1 MQEAPFWQGEEEHS
15 SISWKKENNIF
26 QSYFTEIYIHFQVNI
41 YIRLMK
47 QNKTNVIMLIQLL
60 FMNVNL
66 HSRHEPPFWQG
77 EGEHSSISVG
87 IKKKTTRIIMF
98 TTFSQHNI
106 LIIPKTANYWYRKNK
121 SS

>member
-26 QSYFTEIYIHFQVNI
+26 QSYFTEIYIHFQVYI

-66 HSRHEPPFWQG
+66 H
-77 EGEHSSISVG
+77 
-87 IKKKTTRIIMF
+87 
-98 TTFSQHNI
+98 
-106 LIIPKTANYWYRKNK
+106 
-121 SS
+121 

>member
-15 SISWKKENNIF
+15 SISGKKENNIF

-60 FMNVNL
+60 LMNVNL
-66 HSRHEPPFWQG
+66 H
-77 EGEHSSISVG
+77 
-87 IKKKTTRIIMF
+87 
-98 TTFSQHNI
+98 
-106 LIIPKTANYWYRKNK
+106 
-121 SS
+121 